1 MLEINLNPEVVEKVL
16 VSFIKDAVYKN
27 NFKNA
32 IVGVSG
38 GIDSAVV
45 LGLTQRALGS
55 DNTFALLMPYK
66 LSSEDSLEDG
76 KRVCDGLKVRY
87 EVIDIS
93 PSVDGY
99 FDRFPTDDR
108 VLLGNKCAR
117 ERMSVLYDF
126 SARKKALVVGTSNKS
141 ELLIG
146 YSTLYGD
153 SAAAF
158 LPIGDL
164 YKTQVYVLARHLN
177 ISEEIIVK
185 KPSADLWQD
194 QTDEGEIGITY
205 KELDEILFQLI
216 DCRKKVEEIE
226 KEGYSKKDIERIKK
240 MIINSQYKRT
250 MPPVC
255 KLQPR
260 TVGIDFRYLRD
271 WNK

>member
-1 MLEINLNPEVVEKVL
+1 
-16 VSFIKDAVYKN
+16 
-27 NFKNA
+27 
-32 IVGVSG
+32 
-38 GIDSAVV
+38 
-45 LGLTQRALGS
+45 
-55 DNTFALLMPYK
+55 
-66 LSSEDSLEDG
+66 
-76 KRVCDGLKVRY
+76 
-87 EVIDIS
+87 
-93 PSVDGY
+93 
-99 FDRFPTDDR
+99 
-108 VLLGNKCAR
+108 
-117 ERMSVLYDF
+117 VLYDF

-164 YKTQVYVLARHLN
+164 YKTQIYVLARHLK
-177 ISEEIIVK
+177 IPEEIIGK
-185 KPSADLWQD
+185 KPSADLWED

-216 DCRKKVEEIE
+216 DCRKKAGEIE
-226 KEGYSKKDIERIKK
+226 KAGYSKTNIHRIKQ

>member
-1 MLEINLNPEVVEKVL
+1 MLEINLNLEVIENVL
-16 VSFIKDAVYKN
+16 VRFIKDAVYKN

-45 LGLTQRALGS
+45 LSLVQRALGS
-55 DNTFALLMPYK
+55 SHTFALLMPYK
-66 LSSEDSLEDG
+66 LSSDESLKDG
-76 KRVCDGLKVRY
+76 KRICDGLKVTY
-87 EVIDIS
+87 EVINIS

-99 FDRFPTDDR
+99 FDRFPTDDK
-108 VLLGNKCAR
+108 VLIGNKCAR

-146 YSTLYGD
+146 YTTLYGD

-164 YKTQVYVLARHLN
+164 YKTQIYVLARHLN
-177 ISEEIIVK
+177 IPEKIISK
-185 KPSADLWQD
+185 KPTADLWRD

-205 KELDEILFQLI
+205 KELDEILFLLI
-216 DCRKKVEEIE
+216 DCRKRAEEIE
-226 KEGYSKKDIERIKK
+226 EVGYSRKDIDRIKK
-240 MIINSQYKRT
+240 MITSTHYKRT

>member
-1 MLEINLNPEVVEKVL
+1 MNLDVVEKVL
-16 VSFIKDAVYKN
+16 LNFIKDTIHKN
-27 NFKNA
+27 GFQNA

-45 LGLTQRALGS
+45 LALLQRALGS
-55 DNTFALLMPYK
+55 EHTFALLMPYK
-66 LSSEDSLEDG
+66 LSSEDSLNDG
-76 KRVCDGLKVRY
+76 KDICEQLKVRY

-99 FDRFPTDDR
+99 FDRFPTDNK
-108 VLLGNKCAR
+108 VLIGNKCAR

-126 SARKKALVVGTSNKS
+126 SSRRKALVAGTSNKS

-146 YSTLYGD
+146 YSTIFGD

-158 LPIGDL
+158 LPLGDL
-164 YKTQVYVLARHLN
+164 YKTQIFVLARHLN
-177 ISEEIIVK
+177 IPENIILK

-205 KELDEILFQLI
+205 KELDEILYRLV
-216 DCRKKVEEIE
+216 DLRWKAGEIE
-226 KEGYSKKDIERIKK
+226 KAGYSRQKIERIKS
-240 MIINSQYKRT
+240 MIIGSQYKRT
-250 MPPVC
+250 MPQVC

-260 TVGIDFRYLRD
+260 TVGIDFRYPRD
-271 WNK
+271 WRAAPAP